1 MATELEQR
9 VLAVHAAR
17 PGFTSR
23 GFERSGSYDRL
34 AAAVPAGA
42 RVLDLACGD
51 GALLS
56 RIPGAIGV
64 DLSPHELA
72 LASGVVV
79 RARAQALPFADRSF
93 DVVTCHLALMLF
105 DDLEQVMHEL
115 DRVLAPGGS
124 VLAVIGGGPVAD
136 PIDDVFPVFLDH
148 LKGCA
153 NVLPLER
160 PDWSHVFAGWCVAPW
175 ERHEL
180 VLDGTFDEVWPFL
193 AACYELPADP
203 RALRAEV
210 AFEGHVRCRAVTWL
224 VRARSVGHLR
234 LLGVASQDCPR

>member
-1 MATELEQR
+1 MTELEDR

-23 GFERSGSYDRL
+23 GFARSGTYDRL

-51 GALLS
+51 GVLLS
-56 RIPGAIGV
+56 RIPGAIGL
-64 DLSPHELA
+64 DLSPDELA
-72 LASGVVV
+72 LARGPVV
-79 RARAQALPFADRSF
+79 RARAQALPFADGSF

-105 DDLEQVMHEL
+105 DDLE
-115 DRVLAPGGS
+115 RVLQELERVLVPGGS

-136 PIDDVFPVFLDH
+136 PIDDLFPVFLDH
-148 LKGCA
+148 LGDRA

-160 PDWSHVFAGWCVAPW
+160 PDWSAVFAGWSVGPW

-180 VLDGTFDEVWPFL
+180 VLDGTFDEVWPFF

-203 RALRAEV
+203 EPLRAEI
-210 AFEGHVRCRAVTWL
+210 AFEGRARCRAVTWL
-224 VRARSVGHLR
+224 VRATRK
-234 LLGVASQDCPR
+234 

>member
-1 MATELEQR
+1 MTELEQR

-64 DLSPHELA
+64 DLSVEELA
-72 LASGVVV
+72 LARGVVV

-105 DDLEQVMHEL
+105 DDIEQVVTEL
-115 DRVLAPGGS
+115 ARVLVPGGS

-136 PIDDVFPVFLDH
+136 PIDDVFPDFLAR
-148 LKGCA
+148 LQGRA
-153 NVLPLER
+153 LPLVR
-160 PDWSHVFAGWCVAPW
+160 RDWTAVFAGWTVAPW

-180 VLDGTFDEVWPFL
+180 VLDGTFDEIWPFL
-193 AACYELPADP
+193 AACYELPEDP
-203 RALRAEV
+203 EPLRAEL
-210 AFEGHVRCRAVTWL
+210 ARPGPLRCRAVTWL
-224 VRARSVGHLR
+224 IRATR
-234 LLGVASQDCPR
+234 

>member
-1 MATELEQR
+1 VTDLEER

-23 GFERSGSYDRL
+23 GFARSGTYDRL
-34 AAAVPAGA
+34 AAVVPAGA

-51 GALLS
+51 GALLA

-72 LASGVVV
+72 LARGPVV

-105 DDLEQVMHEL
+105 DDLARVVQEL
-115 DRVLAPGGS
+115 DRVLVPGGS

-136 PIDDVFPVFLDH
+136 PIDDVFPGFLD
-148 LKGCA
+148 LLGERA

-160 PDWSHVFAGWCVAPW
+160 PDWSTLFAGWSVGPW

-203 RALRAEV
+203 EPLRAEV
-210 AFEGHVRCRAVTWL
+210 CFEGYARCRAVTWL
-224 VRARSVGHLR
+224 VRATR
-234 LLGVASQDCPR
+234 